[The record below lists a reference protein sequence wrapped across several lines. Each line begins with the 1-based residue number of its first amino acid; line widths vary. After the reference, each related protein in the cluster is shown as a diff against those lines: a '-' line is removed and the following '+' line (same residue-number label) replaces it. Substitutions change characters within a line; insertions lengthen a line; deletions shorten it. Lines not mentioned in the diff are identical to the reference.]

1 MIMAAVFDELT
12 HGVKRLR
19 DIVGFYRDMHSEA
32 KDFLDKLDLLDRIL
46 KLVDANS
53 SNILEALNYALGK
66 IHAVYSKLD
75 GSELFERKEQMDRQK
90 QTEQANL
97 STDTLN
103 ALSETSQEIHMAT
116 SAIIVVS
123 SSQE

>member
-1 MIMAAVFDELT
+1 MAAVFDELT